1 MLGEREQMILEYN
14 VVEALIMLDGLKQI
28 IRSEYTNEVDRN
40 IANELIVKIRK
51 AVESELSK

>member
-1 MLGEREQMILEYN
+1 MILEYN

-28 IRSEYTNEVDRN
+28 IRSEYTNDVDRN
-40 IANELIVKIRK
+40 IANELIVKIRE